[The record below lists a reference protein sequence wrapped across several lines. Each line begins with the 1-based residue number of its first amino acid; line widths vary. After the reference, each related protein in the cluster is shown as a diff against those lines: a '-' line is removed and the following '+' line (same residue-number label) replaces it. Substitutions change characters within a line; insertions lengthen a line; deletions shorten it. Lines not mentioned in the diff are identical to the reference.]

1 MAIIAKEVQNDKPRD
16 AEEQPV
22 NKRSAGKRKSSD
34 VFKSFSRSRIILK
47 QENSDVSAGASHA
60 PDTASHAPVT
70 ASLVSTL
77 YQSLARNLTD
87 LARNPRA

>member
-1 MAIIAKEVQNDKPRD
+1 MAIIAQEIQIDEPRD
-16 AEEQPV
+16 AEEQPA

-34 VFKSFSRSRIILK
+34 VFRSFSRPKIILK
-47 QENSDVSAGASHA
+47 QENSDASAGASHA
-60 PDTASHAPVT
+60 PDT